1 MEQDKLMIYLWDSWL
16 ALALSMKSNTFAKEA
31 KEVCSLI
38 FKYFKVY
45 FKVHSLP

>member
-31 KEVCSLI
+31 CSLI